1 MAKLQH
7 FSESWPKSLSHV
19 VTYEIDFNYCRE
31 NGEFAPTAVEVP
43 MGAVLAQNDKGQYVP
58 FGAELSPAVEAVE
71 ASEGV
76 QAVEGKAAVIA
87 DKACAI
93 LVSRKMAVSEEPQP
107 CVVLAR
113 GACVCAPNLVWG
125 KDVTDAQKK
134 TALASLKALGIV
146 PKE

>member
-87 DKACAI
+87 DKACPI

-134 TALASLKALGIV
+134 NALAALKALGIV

>member
-43 MGAVLAQNDKGQYVP
+43 MGAVLAQKDKGQYVP

-76 QAVEGKAAVIA
+76 QAVEGKAASSPTRPAPSWSAV
-87 DKACAI
+87 KSGC
-93 LVSRKMAVSEEPQP
+93 RKIPSPASCLRAGPAFMRRTLSG
-107 CVVLAR
+107 AR
-113 GACVCAPNLVWG
+113 M
-125 KDVTDAQKK
+125 
-134 TALASLKALGIV
+134 
-146 PKE
+146 